1 MNEPAASTARLA
13 PIAFEVP
20 GEVERPR
27 SRGRGAANVV
37 VPLDRARP
45 EWLKVRLPMG
55 PEYENLRRLMRAK
68 SLHTVCEEARCPNMA
83 ECWGA
88 GTATFM
94 ILGDTCTRSC
104 GFCAVKTGRPGAV
117 DTDEPARVGAAV
129 AQMALGHAVV
139 TSVNRDELPDGGAS
153 IFAATIREIRRQ
165 SPGTTVEV
173 LIPDFT
179 GDAAALDVVLAERP
193 EILNHNVETV
203 ERLYPRVRPQARYP
217 RSLEVLRRTK
227 ERAPELVCKS
237 GIMVGL
243 GETRDEVRGTMRDIA
258 AQGTEIITVGQY
270 LRPSPVHLPIERYW
284 TPQEFAE
291 LRDEGLAMGFRH
303 VESGPLVRSSYHAE
317 RHVSRG

>member
-1 MNEPAASTARLA
+1 MAELA
-13 PIAFEVP
+13 PIAFEIP
-20 GEVERPR
+20 GDVERPR
-27 SRGRGAANVV
+27 SRGRGAANTV
-37 VPLDRARP
+37 VPIDRARP

-55 PEYENLRRLMRAK
+55 PEYEKLRGLMRAK
-68 SLHTVCEEARCPNMA
+68 SLHTVCEEAHCPNMA

-104 GFCAVKTGRPGAV
+104 GFCAVKTGRPGTV
-117 DTDEPARVGAAV
+117 DLDEPARVGAAV
-129 AQMALGHAVV
+129 AQMSLGHAVV

-153 IFAATIREIRRQ
+153 LFAATIREIRRQ

-173 LIPDFT
+173 LIPDFM
-179 GDAAALDVVLAERP
+179 GDPDALDAVLDEKP

-243 GETRDEVRGTMRDIA
+243 GETHEEVSATMRDIA
-258 AQGTEIITVGQY
+258 AQGTDVLTIGQY

-291 LRDEGLAMGFRH
+291 LASEGQAMGLRH
-303 VESGPLVRSSYHAE
+303 VEAGPLVRSSYHAE
-317 RHVSRG
+317 RHVRR